1 MVTLISWVKTD
12 NDMCIY
18 LRKTLSLSTYLQ
30 NMNVIVQE
38 VKQIHVKRRR
48 KEKHIKILLE
58 SWHAHV

>member
-30 NMNVIVQE
+30 NMNVIVCSRSE
-38 VKQIHVKRRR
+38 TDTR
-48 KEKHIKILLE
+48 KETQKRETH
-58 SWHAHV
+58 